1 MDLPLQEIK
10 KVLEYDDL
18 EKIVD
23 FLAQAEK
30 KADEK
35 ITALQYS
42 KSKIQLAQADYERK
56 LRRQQKSNSTFLKD
70 YPERVILLSDT
81 LEVPRL
87 NIFGIISAIF
97 TDKVLL
103 P

>member
-23 FLAQAEK
+23 FLTQAEK

-35 ITALQYS
+35 IAALEYS
-42 KSKIQLAQADYERK
+42 KSKIRLAKADYE
-56 LRRQQKSNSTFLKD
+56 KSFRDSKSL
-70 YPERVILLSDT
+70 I
-81 LEVPRL
+81 
-87 NIFGIISAIF
+87 
-97 TDKVLL
+97 VLFSKSIRNASFCFQTA
-103 P
+103 